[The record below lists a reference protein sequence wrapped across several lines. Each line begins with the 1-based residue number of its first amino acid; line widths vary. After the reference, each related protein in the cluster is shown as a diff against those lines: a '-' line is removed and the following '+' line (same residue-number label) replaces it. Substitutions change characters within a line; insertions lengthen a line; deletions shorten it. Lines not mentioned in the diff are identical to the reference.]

1 MMDDTLLLERIEKIF
16 PDYFERFE
24 LPAGAREESILVYR
38 ACRSGKCDKDSF
50 MNSYEQNG
58 FRVDPMLDED
68 DPRQFSLSTYEKP
81 KDVKRFASMDSDMH
95 VPFKIAIGFTVPV
108 YGLAQRT
115 RERIKKRD
123 SHVDWWLYKDATP
136 YKAFE
141 LIPDFEMYLLEYNRK
156 RDEENA

>member
-1 MMDDTLLLERIEKIF
+1 
-16 PDYFERFE
+16 
-24 LPAGAREESILVYR
+24 
-38 ACRSGKCDKDSF
+38 

-136 YKAFE
+136 YANMSQRNGKKIAFTCR
-141 LIPDFEMYLLEYNRK
+141 RK
-156 RDEENA
+156 THILWQNQVSLMMI

>member
-1 MMDDTLLLERIEKIF
+1 MDDTLLLERIEKIF

-95 VPFKIAIGFTVPV
+95 VPFKI
-108 YGLAQRT
+108 Q
-115 RERIKKRD
+115 
-123 SHVDWWLYKDATP
+123 S
-136 YKAFE
+136 
-141 LIPDFEMYLLEYNRK
+141 
-156 RDEENA
+156 

>member
-1 MMDDTLLLERIEKIF
+1 M
-16 PDYFERFE
+16 
-24 LPAGAREESILVYR
+24 
-38 ACRSGKCDKDSF
+38 DSF